1 VPYGRIIT
9 SLLILIVPLLVGVAI
24 ARFKPQLGAQ
34 LRKILRPFIIFL
46 LIFLIVFGI
55 LSNLYMFQLMNAP
68 VVFAGLLLPW
78 CGFAFGCFLSVI
90 LRQPPPNV
98 TAIAIETGIQNTGI
112 AIMLLK
118 FSFPE
123 PDSDLAALA
132 PVIVA
137 CFTPVPILL
146 GVGVHK
152 LVKWSGNRKG
162 ETAMGNGTQTEPL
175 RSNDGVAIVL
185 SNAALT
191 DNMESNQLLDSGPVK
206 SIEEA

>member
-1 VPYGRIIT
+1 MT
-9 SLLILIVPLLVGVAI
+9 
-24 ARFKPQLGAQ
+24 
-34 LRKILRPFIIFL
+34 KIF
-46 LIFLIVFGI
+46 
-55 LSNLYMFQLMNAP
+55 FQ
-68 VVFAGLLLPW
+68 
-78 CGFAFGCFLSVI
+78 
-90 LRQPPPNV
+90 
-98 TAIAIETGIQNTGI
+98 
-112 AIMLLK
+112 

-152 LVKWSGNRKG
+152 LIKWSGNRKG
-162 ETAMGNGTQTEPL
+162 ETTTGNGTQTEPF

-185 SNAALT
+185 PNAALT
-191 DNMESNQLLDSGPVK
+191 DKMESNQLLDSGPVK